1 MPNAV
6 AIQAAV
12 DEHEELLKDFF
23 IEGNRITR
31 NLYTNLA
38 LPWTLSPP
46 VKEFEEATFLRK
58 EWGTDNKSEPS
69 DEFLA
74 HQEPVDL
81 DRFERILGTSSP
93 VIRWREANLDK
104 VGTELDVVRI
114 IRNNIERLLHE
125 AGVEKGKEMLR
136 GGVKGVLLVV
146 KRK

>member
-31 NLYTNLA
+31 DLYTNLA

-58 EWGTDNKSEPS
+58 EWGTDDKSDSSE
-69 DEFLA
+69 EFLA
-74 HQEPVDL
+74 PHEQIDL
-81 DRFERILGTSSP
+81 NRFERILGTSSP
-93 VIRWREANLDK
+93 VIRWREANPEK

-114 IRNNIERLLHE
+114 IRNNIARLLNE
-125 AGVEKGKEMLR
+125 AGVEEGKELLR